1 MLVVRLDGGLGN
13 QMFQYAF
20 AKKLESLG
28 YKVAL
33 DASWYN
39 DSKNTNPVINFT
51 KSSKNTNNIES
62 NITESSKNIKT
73 IRNLEIASYDLDLPL
88 LKDFNEKEFF
98 AKHDRFYNFKQKINK
113 ILPRPLRFKDY
124 KFRNFDDKKLYEKMR
139 DINTKSYENNNL
151 KNFKVQNDSK
161 SSVIESKSLE
171 NNDRFNDFSFF
182 SGFFQTLEHISINGK
197 IFSDFRLKGS
207 LNKENQRLKNEILES
222 TNSVFLHI
230 RRGDY
235 LAFSRYINLDSIYY
249 NEALNII
256 KNRINN
262 PKIYIFSND
271 IAWCKSEF
279 LNTLDSKIIQNLEFK
294 FVENN
299 DEGNAINDMELMR
312 SCNHAI
318 IANSTFSLWAAYLIE
333 SKESYKIHNLEKSE
347 IQNIESKKD
356 SKHIIIAPQRFF
368 YDSTTK
374 RMQMLYPKS
383 WNIIQE
389 S

>member
-20 AKKLESLG
+20 AKKLHSLG
-28 YKVAL
+28 YNVSL

-39 DSKNTNPVINFT
+39 DSKNTDSIINLT
-51 KSSKNTNNIES
+51 KSSKNNHISHRN
-62 NITESSKNIKT
+62 
-73 IRNLEIASYDLDLPL
+73 IRNLELASYDLNLPL
-88 LKDFNEKEFF
+88 MKDFNECEFF
-98 AKHDRFYNFKQKINK
+98 KTHDRFYIFKQKINK
-113 ILPRPLRFKDY
+113 ILPKFLRVKDY
-124 KFRNFDDKKLYEKMR
+124 KFRIFDDEKLYKKMR
-139 DINTKSYENNNL
+139 DINAKSYENNNF
-151 KNFKVQNDSK
+151 KNLEVQNDSNAAN
-161 SSVIESKSLE
+161 IESKLRE

-197 IFSDFRLKGS
+197 IFSDFRLKNPLTS
-207 LNKENQRLKNEILES
+207 VNQHLKNEILS
-222 TNSVFLHI
+222 NKNSVFLHI

-235 LAFSRYINLDSIYY
+235 LALNRYINLDSIYY

-271 IAWCKSEF
+271 IAWCRSEF
-279 LNTLDSKIIQNLEFK
+279 LSSLDSKIIKQLDFK

-299 DEGNAINDMELMR
+299 NEGNAVNDMELMR

-333 SKESYKIHNLEKSE
+333 SNESYENANFEKSKVTQE
-347 IQNIESKKD
+347 DSKKIIESKQN
-356 SKHIIIAPQRFF
+356 HIIIAPQRFF
-368 YDSTTK
+368 YDSTK
-374 RMQMLYPKS
+374 ERMQMLYPKN
-383 WNIIQE
+383 WHIIKE
-389 S
+389 T